1 LTAQM
6 SKPAMNI
13 AIRMTGSI
21 AHRRGYPSA
30 PAAVSA
36 LVATTAVPAAV
47 CAVGM
52 RAVTIQPPKFDPHQ
66 SSISIKLYDR
76 YRTSR
81 KLGLCSKT

>member
-1 LTAQM
+1 M

-30 PAAVSA
+30 PAVAWPGAA
-36 LVATTAVPAAV
+36 LPA
-47 CAVGM
+47 CM
-52 RAVTIQPPKFDPHQ
+52 RAVGVGAVKIQPPKFDPHQ
-66 SSISIKLYDR
+66 SLIYIELYDR

-81 KLGLCSKT
+81 NLDYALRRDG